1 MYVIFPADEIIL
13 LSYGYAQSTRFQPR
27 PTLDNLQDPIVPIGI
42 RPSTNSNLDVHSN
55 HISLSRQNSSP
66 LRSSINSRTSVRRD
80 PSPNVSFA
88 DDFMSK
94 SRASV
99 VEESLFRADDNNF
112 GSARESNNL
121 EAGEV
126 KKKGKLKSKFSK
138 ISLGKLGR
146 PSSNEQNEPVS
157 ARLREDLEIRV
168 TNPTFTHDNL
178 RQKNFDAFFA
188 SGASVYSLERKD
200 KQFFDNSLLTPTTP
214 QSAATT
220 IDTPSSF
227 AASPTT
233 PSSVSSRKNSISAFF
248 TPKFASK
255 PPSPSVNNSSGKR
268 PKSAELYRS
277 TEGSVKGDR
286 CPIHRF
292 WWIKEFFAVSSAVC
306 WFSSEIFARLF
317 FLVRFRNNIFS
328 VWNGMRW
335 HAPAQDKRQKF
346 SAGVSA
352 HSTKNNEAGIPKCSF
367 IPKTAHSP
375 VQERLLPDLCVF
387 FPRLTYIQRSEW
399 G

>member
-1 MYVIFPADEIIL
+1 MYNP
-13 LSYGYAQSTRFQPR
+13 RFQKR

-42 RPSTNSNLDVHSN
+42 RPPTNSNLDVHSN
-55 HISLSRQNSSP
+55 HISLSRQDSSP
-66 LRSSINSRTSVRRD
+66 LRSSINSRTSIRRD

-99 VEESLFRADDNNF
+99 VEESLFRADDNLSSANNNF
-112 GSARESNNL
+112 ESS
-121 EAGEV
+121 EK

-138 ISLGKLGR
+138 LSLSKLGR

-157 ARLREDLEIRV
+157 ARLREDHEIRV

-200 KQFFDNSLLTPTTP
+200 KQFSDTSLLTPTTP
-214 QSAATT
+214 QSFATT

-233 PSSVSSRKNSISAFF
+233 PSSISSRKNSVSAFF
-248 TPKFASK
+248 SPKFTSK
-255 PPSPSVNNSSGKR
+255 PPSPSVNNSTGKR

-277 TEGSVKGDR
+277 SEGSVKETE
-286 CPIHRF
+286 PPN
-292 WWIKEFFAVSSAVC
+292 
-306 WFSSEIFARLF
+306 FSDILRMS
-317 FLVRFRNNIFS
+317 
-328 VWNGMRW
+328 
-335 HAPAQDKRQKF
+335 
-346 SAGVSA
+346 
-352 HSTKNNEAGIPKCSF
+352 
-367 IPKTAHSP
+367 
-375 VQERLLPDLCVF
+375 
-387 FPRLTYIQRSEW
+387 
-399 G
+399 